1 MALLNRTQAVATPGD
16 SREATPSTSLMPM
29 VPAAGHLDGRD
40 EAGFPAVATRSANGV
55 NEVMLVKA
63 ADRPVWG
70 PYDKVEFPADT
81 P

>member
-1 MALLNRTQAVATPGD
+1 MALLNRTQAAATPGD
-16 SREATPSTSLMPM
+16 SREATPSTSLMPT
-29 VPAAGHLDGRD
+29 VPAAGNLDGRD
-40 EAGFPAVATRSANGV
+40 EGRFLAVATPSANGV

-70 PYDKVEFPADT
+70 PCDKVEFPADT